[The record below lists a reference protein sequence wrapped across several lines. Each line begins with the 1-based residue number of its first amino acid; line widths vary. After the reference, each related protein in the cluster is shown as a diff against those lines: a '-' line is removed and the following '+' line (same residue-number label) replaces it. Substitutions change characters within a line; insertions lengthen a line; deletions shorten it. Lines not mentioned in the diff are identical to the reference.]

1 MTMWPEELRLPIKTE
16 GSKTIYWCKPL
27 PWGSLF
33 SFFFLMIIMEVH
45 SADSWRELFL
55 YNEKIYVSTGENRR
69 KVLSEDDEEIWEYL
83 RRLRLAAEKYKTSME
98 MIALQCKAMIVENL
112 IHWWARDLLEK
123 CPRKVKT
130 MRTEPVEERTE
141 QEVDVIIVSSD

>member
-1 MTMWPEELRLPIKTE
+1 MTMWTEELRIPIKTE

-112 IHWWARDLLEK
+112 IH
-123 CPRKVKT
+123 
-130 MRTEPVEERTE
+130 
-141 QEVDVIIVSSD
+141 